1 MVSTLTQL
9 QQNLFLKLDITTIVI
24 SSWKLMQYQ
33 PSGKHQT
40 PSPPPSLFQPEDG
53 EGEGDFYVQNME
65 NKLRRVQR
73 AR

>member
-1 MVSTLTQL
+1 MR
-9 QQNLFLKLDITTIVI
+9 
-24 SSWKLMQYQ
+24 YQ

-40 PSPPPSLFQPEDG
+40 PSPPPSLFQTEDG

-73 AR
+73 ARQFSVMICDNILLFLV